1 MTTHKGENPIA
12 DAGGPY
18 LNEPFNMIQFDASNS
33 SDDNEIV
40 EYYWD
45 FGDGTISAD
54 KKTSHFYREAGQ
66 YTVTLTVA
74 DAAMHTSSVS
84 KIVSIVS
91 GNAPVA
97 NAGNSYIGGVN
108 GPPVYFD
115 GNYSTDDYGI
125 LRYLWDVNDQIDAD
139 GDGNFINDAD
149 ISGFRPFYTYS
160 EPGLYTAT
168 LTVIDGTGLTDTSS
182 AQILINDTMTPQV
195 ICVPWRDSD
204 PTIPHE
210 TYDGKEIT
218 LKGIVRGSGVL
229 TYQWNYGDGSEPYP
243 LTPAI
248 ISDKYAIESRH
259 AYQGDPGTRYNAK
272 LTVCNEKN
280 LCGSDDYY
288 IIVKSDSQKTK
299 TNVAVDEGL
308 WYLHKTQNKTNGSW
322 SLSMNLE
329 NSNRSFS
336 ASSTASSLQ
345 AFEINGH
352 LQNGNN
358 QKNPYIETVEKGF
371 KHLFQQLITSPI
383 DKESTLRN
391 NTIVKPDSNT
401 NTIGIKVNS
410 FRSIYEGG
418 MVMDAIASSNNPLLF
433 VNSGS
438 ENIIDRTYYDIIV
451 DMIDMYA
458 WGQVK
463 SGDYRGGWRYYWGSD
478 SDNSACQWA
487 AIGMMAAEDNFNIYV
502 PNFVKTENY
511 IWLSYSY
518 DGKGFGYNGAGNGV
532 ATTPSGMVQ
541 LAFCEKMT
549 SHPYWVAVE
558 KNIADNWLWQNNNY
572 YAMFALVKALRQAV
586 PRPVVKLSST
596 GLDWFYDESK
606 GINQQIIK
614 DQKNDGSWLSG
625 GYGDA
630 SLHTPWAIIMLTPTL
645 FVQPPVANAGED
657 TIWGWN
663 IEMTFD
669 ASETM
674 HIDASRTIVKY
685 EWDFDGDGLW
695 DQETTTPVVKHTYN
709 KEDFLKKRT
718 NDDIKVITMR
728 LRVTDDNDPPQTD
741 IATRQISLKDP
752 PFAPYAEISAP
763 YTVTAGIPVQINGG
777 HSYDIDIN
785 DHITSYEWDLD
796 NDGIWFDN
804 IDISTANPL
813 ITHTFMEVGI
823 AHIGLKVKDSGAFNE
838 NVPLESL
845 PVYASITVEPNSQ
858 PIADAGGPY
867 TINVGKELKLDA
879 TNSYDANADNL
890 TYAWDFD
897 NDGQFDDA
905 YDISPRHTW
914 NQNGSF
920 TIGLKVSDMLASD
933 IAYVTVTV
941 IQSEED
947 NLPGLKDTDSS
958 RCFISTCNKNMIHQF
973 IEKIQ
978 DNWK

>member
-1 MTTHKGENPIA
+1 
-12 DAGGPY
+12 
-18 LNEPFNMIQFDASNS
+18 MIQFDASNS

-685 EWDFDGDGLW
+685 EWDFNGDGLW

-741 IATRQISLKDP
+741 IATRKISLKDP

>member
-1 MTTHKGENPIA
+1 
-12 DAGGPY
+12 
-18 LNEPFNMIQFDASNS
+18 MIQFDASNS